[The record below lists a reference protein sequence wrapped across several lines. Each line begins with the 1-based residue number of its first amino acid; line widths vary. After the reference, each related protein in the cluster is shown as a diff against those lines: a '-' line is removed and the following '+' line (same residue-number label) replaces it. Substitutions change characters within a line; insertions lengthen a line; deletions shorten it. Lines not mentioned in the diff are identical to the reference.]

1 MTNKRT
7 QLLVDL
13 GILDEN
19 KPELSRINASI
30 LNCFSNGELEEAV
43 TYAVAHSSYAVK
55 VADIVS
61 YFHKKEEDRLR
72 MQAERAYHLLC
83 ASRTTYDDVIVDD
96 WLAGM
101 TIRALYSSVQSFNER
116 AVEQTNTDYALKT
129 FVERYLNIAERADC
143 DSEESIYSNY
153 FFAGRHSTCCEFV
166 GDYDKCQSLAHVI
179 YDNKKVRLP
188 LDPRLKRVAPQIE
201 QEALLKKE
209 DAELAIKKCFLALQ
223 GKKDD

>member
-13 GILDEN
+13 GILDES
-19 KPELSRINASI
+19 KPELSRINAGI

-72 MQAERAYHLLC
+72 AQAERAYHLLC

-96 WLAGM
+96 CLAGM
-101 TIRALYSSVQSFNER
+101 TIRALYSSVQCFNER

-129 FVERYLNIAERADC
+129 FVERYLNIAECADP
-143 DSEESIYSNY
+143 DVEESIYSNY
-153 FFAGRHSTCCEFV
+153 YFAGKHSICCEFV

-179 YDNKKVRLP
+179 YDNKNVRLP
-188 LDPRLKRVAPQIE
+188 ADPRTKRELKNE
-201 QEALLKKE
+201 QEALLPKE
-209 DAELAIKKCFLALQ
+209 QAELAIKKCFLALQ